1 VVYVAIILVV
11 DDDRLVRNTLIGIL
25 ELNGHTVLPFEDA
38 RPALDEVD
46 FSTVSLVVSDLQMP
60 MPGDEFVKELKQRG
74 IDVPVIIL
82 SGALDQDNI
91 DILNSLGVQRIMPK
105 PFKLVELLEAVEE
118 LI

>member
-1 VVYVAIILVV
+1 MAIILVV
-11 DDDRLVRNTLIGIL
+11 DDDETIRKVFIRLLDGK
-25 ELNGHTVLPFEDA
+25 GHTVLSFEDA

-105 PFKLVELLEAVEE
+105 PFRLVELLEAVEE